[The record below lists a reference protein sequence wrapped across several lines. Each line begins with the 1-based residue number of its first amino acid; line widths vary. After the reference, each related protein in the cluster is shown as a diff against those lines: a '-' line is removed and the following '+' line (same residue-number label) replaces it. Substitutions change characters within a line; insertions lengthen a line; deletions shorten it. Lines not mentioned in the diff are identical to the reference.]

1 MVFTFEWDDLK
12 NLENQRK
19 HHISFEEAQW
29 AFADPHR
36 VIIEDL
42 AHSETEQRY
51 FCLGKVAGG
60 ILTVRFT
67 YRENTI
73 RIFGA
78 GYWRKGKRRYE
89 EEQSGD
95 QLH

>member
-1 MVFTFEWDDLK
+1 MRMAFTFEWDELK
-12 NLENQRK
+12 NVENQQK
-19 HHISFEEAQW
+19 HHVSFEEAQW
-29 AFADPHR
+29 AFTDPQR

-42 AHSETEQRY
+42 AHSDREQRY
-51 FCLGKVAGG
+51 FCLGKVADG

-67 YRENTI
+67 YRENII

-89 EEQSGD
+89 EEQRNG
-95 QLH
+95 

>member
-1 MVFTFEWDDLK
+1 MLFTFEWDELK
-12 NLENQRK
+12 NVENQRK
-19 HHISFEEAQW
+19 HRVSFEEAQW
-29 AFADPHR
+29 VFADLNR

-42 AHSETEQRY
+42 EHSETEQRY
-51 FCLGKVAGG
+51 FCIGKVDAG

-67 YRENTI
+67 YRENII

-89 EEQSGD
+89 EEQSGN
-95 QLH
+95 